1 MAGYLVSFTS
11 TDDLMDKI
19 NELRNPERL
28 NAMSVAARHYSE
40 QYSWTVSSQQ
50 LLDYYHLAVAH
61 RRKQAFIR

>member
-1 MAGYLVSFTS
+1 
-11 TDDLMDKI
+11 MDKI
-19 NELRNPERL
+19 DELRNPERL